1 MFLQL
6 DLVLVLLFL
15 LCINLPDNIACNI
28 AIALKVTAGRQSLT
42 VVTAFVTT
50 VKHRPTITM
59 TANT

>member
-15 LCINLPDNIACNI
+15 LYINLPDNISCNI
-28 AIALKVTAGRQSLT
+28 ATALKVTAGRRSLT